1 MILVNR
7 EICIRCRKCENACPF
22 GTVVMRESFPEIGA
36 DCVECGEC
44 VRACPAGAI
53 TRSEAGRKAEDLS
66 EYRGFMVV
74 SLEEDLE
81 KPAQV
86 TLQLLSEARRL
97 ADQKN
102 TETFLLLAG
111 SVSAEACALAVGKA
125 GCDVMIR
132 IEYPSGSSED
142 PAFLTSAITEAIQ
155 MKKPEAVLFP
165 ATPEGRDLAPK
176 VCCRLRTGLT
186 ADCTGLEIDPNGNL
200 LQIRPTYGGSIMAE
214 IITPHHRPQ
223 MASVRPNVLEVVSK
237 QNAMEPRIET
247 VRVKNDDRS
256 SGIVLEQNERI
267 DSAFGNLEEARIVIA
282 GGYGLRNKENFQKLI
297 SLCRKYGAAA
307 AATRKAVDEGWA
319 PADIQVGQ
327 TGKTVAPD
335 LYIAFGI
342 SGALQHTLG
351 MNRAKKIIAVN
362 NDPAAPVFDAADVAI
377 LGDAASVLEE
387 LLASS

>member
-1 MILVNR
+1 MIRVNH
-7 EICIRCRKCENACPF
+7 ETCIQCRKCENACPF
-22 GTVVMRESFPEIGA
+22 GAVVMQESVPEIGPE
-36 DCVECGEC
+36 CVECGEC
-44 VRACPAGAI
+44 VRACPAGAL
-53 TRSEAGRKAEDLS
+53 TQSESGRKAEGLS

-81 KPAQV
+81 NPAPV

-102 TETFLLLAG
+102 AETLLLLAG
-111 SVSAEACALAVGKA
+111 SVSAETCAPAAGKVG
-125 GCDVMIR
+125 CNTLIR
-132 IEYPSGSSED
+132 IEYPYGCSED
-142 PAFLTSAITEAIQ
+142 PEFLTSAITEVIQ
-155 MKKPEAVLFP
+155 IKKPEAVLFP

-186 ADCTGLEIDPNGNL
+186 ADCTGLEIDPDGNL

-223 MASVRPNVLEVVSK
+223 MASVRPNVMEIVSK
-237 QNAMEPRIET
+237 QNAAEPRIET
-247 VRVKNDDRS
+247 VRVKSVERS
-256 SGIVLEQNERI
+256 SRAALEQSERI
-267 DSAFGNLEEARIVIA
+267 DGAFGNLEEARIVIA
-282 GGYGLRNKENFQKLI
+282 GGYGLRSKENFQKMI

-319 PADIQVGQ
+319 PAEIQVGQ

-362 NDPAAPVFDAADVAI
+362 NDPAAPVFSTADVAI